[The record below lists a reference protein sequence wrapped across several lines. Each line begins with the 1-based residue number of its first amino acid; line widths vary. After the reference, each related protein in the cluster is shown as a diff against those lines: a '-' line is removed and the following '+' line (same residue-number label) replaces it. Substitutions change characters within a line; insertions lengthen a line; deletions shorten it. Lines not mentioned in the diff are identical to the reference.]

1 VGETGYRDLLSVEAA
16 IDVHFVTDRSGVTDY
31 AIVLLVRED
40 GAWVAVRVY
49 DNAHGNHDMH
59 RYNRDGVKQAA
70 ETFHHGSAGEAMRS
84 VLEAVRGGYSEMIE
98 SWRR

>member
-1 VGETGYRDLLSVEAA
+1 MGETDYRDRLAVEAA

-31 AIVLLVRED
+31 AIVLLVRAD
-40 GAWVAVRVY
+40 GAWAAVRVY
-49 DNAHGNHDMH
+49 DNTHGNHDMH

-70 ETFHHGSAGEAMRS
+70 ETFHQGSAGEAMRS
-84 VLEAVRGGYSEMIE
+84 ALEAVRGGYNEMIE